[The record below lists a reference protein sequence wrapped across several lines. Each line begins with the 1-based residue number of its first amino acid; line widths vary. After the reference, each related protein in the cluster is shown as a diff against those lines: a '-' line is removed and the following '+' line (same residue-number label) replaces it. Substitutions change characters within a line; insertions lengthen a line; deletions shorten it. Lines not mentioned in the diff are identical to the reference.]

1 MLLMC
6 HGQHQESEMYAT
18 MSVGSTAMSA
28 CAAAA
33 RVGSWLSVTRVVL
46 SVSAVPDDDNVDK
59 GGRETDRDLKLAH
72 NLKLA

>member
-33 RVGSWLSVTRVVL
+33 RVGSWLSVTGVAL
-46 SVSAVPDDDNVDK
+46 SVSAVPDDDK